1 MSITPLCKSTAY
13 LSGVKDEVR
22 DIKKQL
28 TYIKDDI
35 DNLQYIKSTLL
46 LIQFNKSEDRKFIE
60 NSIKLNE
67 ENQKQMEINILS
79 EIENIKKNLLHEKNL
94 QLMKNTILSS
104 QFESNLKSCE
114 KLYNNFEEKIISQQD
129 IIKNFID
136 EHSQKIINIS
146 DYMKNVHTTLDNNVI
161 MLIKLINEKYSEI
174 ENYQQNQ
181 EELHKKYI
189 TNLESQFYQNTEN
202 LKQQIFQ
209 QLTKNETYGKSLFE
223 LISNLKTSTND
234 SLKKI
239 ENESINNL
247 HILINNKHIDI
258 RAELKIQYESFQN
271 KCHSLDKEFSKK
283 LNELENKFS
292 DQLITINNLEK
303 NQQTFNKQIVNL
315 EEKLE
320 NIFEKFNEKLENNAS
335 LLTRLFDDKYKTLKN
350 QQESIENSFFNNNNE
365 MEKKFIQINEELK
378 NNSQQIVDNDINQK
392 TIITEQISNL
402 NKVLSK
408 IAENHQQK
416 EKLSL
421 EIINKLKIEIS
432 QINED
437 FQKLN
442 KSENHLHNVLSRQRT
457 EICSLEENQKLI
469 EKNVE
474 EKMKNNNQQF
484 FETQENNLII
494 INKRIDDK
502 CSKISKDCQEKE
514 KFSIEK
520 IRNFNVKILEIIEN
534 IEKLDK
540 NKDQLHEAFFEQFM
554 KIKTLENNFKLFSE
568 ENFNFKKS
576 IENEMKK
583 SNVTLKQ

>member
-1 MSITPLCKSTAY
+1 
-13 LSGVKDEVR
+13 
-22 DIKKQL
+22 
-28 TYIKDDI
+28 
-35 DNLQYIKSTLL
+35 
-46 LIQFNKSEDRKFIE
+46 
-60 NSIKLNE
+60 
-67 ENQKQMEINILS
+67 
-79 EIENIKKNLLHEKNL
+79 
-94 QLMKNTILSS
+94 
-104 QFESNLKSCE
+104 
-114 KLYNNFEEKIISQQD
+114 
-129 IIKNFID
+129 
-136 EHSQKIINIS
+136 
-146 DYMKNVHTTLDNNVI
+146 

-181 EELHKKYI
+181 EELHKTYI

-469 EKNVE
+469 EKNFE